1 MVSGAA
7 GSGVFSVVIEAL
19 LTARRQEVGRV
30 ADPGLEG
37 GQVAVL
43 RLHAASSRRV
53 TFAAYSRKG
62 APSRARIALR
72 EVRRTPLLRTPVN
85 KGNRKDRGVANP
97 ARIAL
102 PRIPILGRRVNK
114 DVASYTSELG
124 FGWHYRGLGAQG

>member
-1 MVSGAA
+1 
-7 GSGVFSVVIEAL
+7 VVIEAL

-62 APSRARIALR
+62 AQSRARIALS
-72 EVRRTPLLRTPVN
+72 EVRRMHLLERVLQT
-85 KGNRKDRGVANP
+85 RIWD
-97 ARIAL
+97 ARQVQMLHAT
-102 PRIPILGRRVNK
+102 R
-114 DVASYTSELG
+114 ASLRSMMRLM
-124 FGWHYRGLGAQG
+124 AP

>member
-19 LTARRQEVGRV
+19 LTARRQNVGRV

-37 GQVAVL
+37 GQLPVL

-62 APSRARIALR
+62 AQSRARIALS
-72 EVRRTPLLRTPVN
+72 EVRRITLLRTPVH
-85 KGNRKDRGVANP
+85 KGSRSPDSCAP
-97 ARIAL
+97 TAPAL
-102 PRIPILGRRVNK
+102 PHPALESSVSRLLLRLV
-114 DVASYTSELG
+114 
-124 FGWHYRGLGAQG
+124 